1 MKYAISIQS
10 CSGQYAGT
18 FPDFPETLITATS
31 AAELEKNAYDH
42 LISVLMGY
50 MEKGMPVPVPK
61 AEPNPTSIDLLPSI
75 DVKVQ
80 LHNLAL
86 SQYKNRSWIA
96 SEMGVTRQVM
106 TRLFN
111 LRETTKVET
120 LNNALNALGYEM
132 SISIAPK
139 ANKIAF

>member
-1 MKYAISIQS
+1 
-10 CSGQYAGT
+10 
-18 FPDFPETLITATS
+18 
-31 AAELEKNAYDH
+31 
-42 LISVLMGY
+42 
-50 MEKGMPVPVPK
+50 MPVPLPK
-61 AEPNPTSIDLLPSI
+61 TEPNPTSIDLLPSI

-132 SISIAPK
+132 SISIFPK
-139 ANKIAF
+139 ANKTSF